1 MKIDLPNVQVVEVT
15 KLKRKNNQ
23 NIRVEDMLITDMN
36 FNVKNVIIFGV

>member
-36 FNVKNVIIFGV
+36 FNVKNVLIFGV